1 MEDRVKRIEKA
12 LDHFLPERKG
22 SLSETV
28 TDAMRYSLL
37 NGGKRVRAVLTLAF
51 CELCGGD
58 ALFVGGIE
66 LTVADILHNGA
77 GEQVD
82 VLQNHAE
89 GTAEIRLLDLRD
101 VDAVVADLSVRNV
114 IEAVDKVCDGRF
126 ACARCADERDLL
138 AGLCVKRDVMQDGLL
153 RGITK
158 IDVLKLY
165 VTGELRIGDR
175 AVLMRMLPC
184 PKAGVLVGFGE
195 HAVFLFGVDERDVA
209 LVLFALG
216 IEQREDAGSA
226 CHSHDDGRDLLRD
239 LADRHNEAAG
249 ELQERRDAAERHDT
263 HAGEG
268 QVRYACKC
276 ETAAK
281 HGDAILIDE
290 VARREAAK

>member
-1 MEDRVKRIEKA
+1 
-12 LDHFLPERKG
+12 
-22 SLSETV
+22 
-28 TDAMRYSLL
+28 
-37 NGGKRVRAVLTLAF
+37 
-51 CELCGGD
+51 
-58 ALFVGGIE
+58 
-66 LTVADILHNGA
+66 
-77 GEQVD
+77 
-82 VLQNHAE
+82 
-89 GTAEIRLLDLRD
+89 
-101 VDAVVADLSVRNV
+101 
-114 IEAVDKVCDGRF
+114 
-126 ACARCADERDLL
+126 
-138 AGLCVKRDVMQDGLL
+138 MQDGLL

-158 IDVLKLY
+158 IDILKLY

-281 HGDAILIDE
+281 HGDEHVKE
-290 VARREAAK
+290 VAECVHDGAEDIGKLIRFGSVCEEVVVSFVELGLCFVFVAEDLDDLLAVNHFFDVAVHIAEGLLLANKVAAAFCGDLADDLKHDKEERDQEQGKPNAER